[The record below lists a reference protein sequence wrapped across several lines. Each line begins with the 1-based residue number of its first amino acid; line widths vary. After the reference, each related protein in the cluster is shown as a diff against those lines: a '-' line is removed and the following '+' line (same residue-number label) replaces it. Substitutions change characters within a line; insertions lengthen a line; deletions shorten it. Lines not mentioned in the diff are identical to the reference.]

1 MEKTKLELYWSEIPI
16 GKRHPATY
24 SDLVTQWGKS
34 ERQVRSI
41 LHQLST
47 YDNGDDYVLI
57 RSASGKGF
65 YRTDD
70 TATIKAYRKECLH
83 KGKSILSPLKKI
95 DRVLNVE
102 IFQLEFENNL
112 RVVRECKSLKQGD
125 VCKEMKRFDR
135 AFDKSMLSKM
145 ENGFCLPT
153 PSQLAKLAE
162 IYGCAPLE
170 LVNANLYG

>member
-1 MEKTKLELYWSEIPI
+1 MEKTKLELYWNEIPI

-24 SDLVTQWGKS
+24 SDLMLQWGKS

-41 LHQLST
+41 LHQLGT

-102 IFQLEFENNL
+102 TFQLEFENNL
-112 RVVRECKSLKQGD
+112 RVVRESKGLKQST
-125 VCKEMKRFDR
+125 VCNQMKQFDR
-135 AFDKSMLSKM
+135 AFDKTMLSKM

-162 IYGCAPLE
+162 IYGCVPLE
-170 LVNANLYG
+170 LVNTNLYG

>member
-24 SDLVTQWGKS
+24 SDLVTRWGKS
-34 ERQVRSI
+34 ERQVRNI

-47 YDNGDDYVLI
+47 YDNGDNYILV

-70 TATIKAYRKECLH
+70 TATIRAYRKECLH
-83 KGKSILSPLKKI
+83 KGKSIFAPLKKI

-112 RVVRECKSLKQGD
+112 RVVRESKDLKQST
-125 VCKEMKRFDR
+125 VCKQMKQFDR

-153 PSQLAKLAE
+153 PLQLEKLSE
-162 IYGCAPLE
+162 IYGCKPFE
-170 LVNANLYG
+170 LVVASLYQ